1 MSMKILRSLR
11 ENGNMLIFI
20 LFALSV
26 FIKCV
31 YFHYACFNYVAVSS
45 LWQAPLE
52 FLAFYFAK
60 LLPALFFASFVFL
73 FKRQWWT
80 IVASVIIDLW
90 LIANVLYYRQCSLFI
105 DIDVIKMAG
114 NLNGFMSSILTYI
127 NWKTFVFVAI
137 TALYCGTLFF
147 FEKRN
152 EWLILKTSV
161 KAFIIAFVTSLLL
174 VVYDFTL
181 GYGSNL
187 MYANRNK
194 EWYDINQ
201 FQWGWK
207 VAKGKSLYS
216 NLQRPNL
223 VERGSVFHYFPCL
236 FIYEL
241 SLDRNREVEFSYRE
255 KEILSEIVGEKKQIQ
270 LDNNLI
276 FVLVE
281 SFESW
286 ALNMRDLRG
295 DEVTPNINAF
305 RSKHSH
311 LFCTKIKSQTRNGG
325 SGDGQMIENT
335 GLLPLNSGAA
345 CMLYGTNIYPNYAH
359 FWSNSTI
366 IDPCANDIWN
376 QPQMTKC
383 YDYKDIYPNS
393 QNDMV
398 GTEDDMVVFQYAIQ
412 HIDSL
417 KKEPFCLHIITM
429 SMHTPFT
436 RVDCPSMKWPN
447 DMPSNLRNY
456 LNAVHYTDS
465 AIAPF
470 LEKLES
476 DSLLANTTIV
486 ITGDH
491 TTFSHNMLMEY
502 ASFVKKYGYPIPT
515 ETSYCPLIVCSPTI
529 KEKTVV
535 DEVCYQMDIFPT
547 ILHCIGADDYYWK
560 GFGVNLLDSTARH
573 NRQIIEDEAYI
584 LSDKMIRSDYFRGI
598 EK

>member
-20 LFALSV
+20 LFALSI

-31 YFHYACFNYVAVSS
+31 FFHYACFNYVAVSS

-80 IVASVIIDLW
+80 IVASVIIDFW

-114 NLNGFMSSILTYI
+114 NLNGFMSSILTYV
-127 NWKTFVFVAI
+127 NWKTFVFVTI
-137 TALYCGTLFF
+137 TILYCGTLFF

-152 EWLILKTSV
+152 EQLILKISV
-161 KAFIIAFVTSLLL
+161 RAFVVAFVTSLLL

-181 GYGSNL
+181 GYGSNI
-187 MYANRNK
+187 MYTNKNK
-194 EWYDINQ
+194 EWFDMNQ

-216 NLQRPNL
+216 NLQRPNI
-223 VERGSVFHYFPCL
+223 VERGTVFHYFPCL

-241 SLDRNREVEFSYRE
+241 SLDRNREVEYSQRE
-255 KEILSEIVGEKKQIQ
+255 KEILSEIVSEEKQIQ
-270 LDNNLI
+270 LSGNFI

-286 ALNMRDLRG
+286 VLNMRDLNG
-295 DEVTPNINAF
+295 EEVTPNINAF
-305 RSKHSH
+305 MSKHSH
-311 LFCTKIKSQTRNGG
+311 LFCSKIKSQTRNGG
-325 SGDGQMIENT
+325 SGDGQMIENS

-345 CMLYGTNIYPNYAH
+345 CMLYGKNIYPNYAH
-359 FWSNSTI
+359 FWPNSTI
-366 IDPCANDIWN
+366 IDPCAKDIWN
-376 QPQMTKC
+376 QPMMTRG
-383 YDYKDIYPNS
+383 YGYSDIFPNS
-393 QNDMV
+393 KNGQT
-398 GTEDDMVVFQYAIQ
+398 GTEDDVVVFKYAMQYL
-412 HIDSL
+412 DKL
-417 KKEPFCLHIITM
+417 KTSPFCMHVITM
-429 SMHTPFT
+429 SMHSPFT
-436 RVDCPSMKWPN
+436 RVECPPMYWPD

-476 DSLLANTTIV
+476 DSLLTNTTIV
-486 ITGDH
+486 VTGDH
-491 TTFSHNMLMEY
+491 TTFSHNMLKEY
-502 ASFVKKYGYPIPT
+502 ASFVEEYGYPIPT
-515 ETSYCPLIVCSPTI
+515 EISYCPLIVCSPNI
-529 KEKTVV
+529 KENIVV
-535 DEVCYQMDIFPT
+535 DELCYQMDIFPT
-547 ILHCIGADDYYWK
+547 TLPCIGADDYYWK

-573 NRQIIEDEAYI
+573 NRKITEDEAYI
-584 LSDKMIRSDYFRGI
+584 LSDKMIRSDWFRN
-598 EK
+598 K

>member
-1 MSMKILRSLR
+1 MKILRSIR
-11 ENGNMLIFI
+11 DNTNWLIFI
-20 LFALSV
+20 LFALSI

-31 YFHYACFNYVAVSS
+31 LFHYACFNYVAVSS

-60 LLPALFFASFVFL
+60 LLPALFIASFVLL

-80 IVASVIIDLW
+80 IVASIIIDLW

-105 DIDVIKMAG
+105 DFDVIKMAG

-127 NWKTFVFVAI
+127 NWKTIVFVAI
-137 TALYCGTLFF
+137 TVLYCGAMFF
-147 FEKRN
+147 VKKN
-152 EWLILKTSV
+152 NKPLIFKTSV
-161 KAFIIAFVTSLLL
+161 KGFVIAFVTSLAL

-187 MYANRNK
+187 MYTNRNK
-194 EWYDINQ
+194 EWFDINQ

-216 NLQRPNL
+216 DLQRPNF
-223 VERGSVFHYFPCL
+223 VERGTVFHYFPCL
-236 FIYEL
+236 CIYEL
-241 SLDRNREVEFSYRE
+241 SLDRKREVEYSQRE
-255 KEILSEIVGEKKQIQ
+255 KEILSGIVSDEKQIQ
-270 LDNNLI
+270 LNGNLI

-286 ALNMRDLRG
+286 ALNMRDLNG
-295 DEVTPNINAF
+295 EEVTPNINAF
-305 RSKHSH
+305 RSKHSC
-311 LFCTKIKSQTRNGG
+311 LFCSEIKSQTRNGG

-345 CMLYGTNIYPNYAH
+345 CMLYGKNIYPNYAH
-359 FWSNSTI
+359 FWSNSII

-383 YDYKDIYPNS
+383 YGYSNIFPNS
-393 QNDMV
+393 KNGQT
-398 GTEDDMVVFQYAIQ
+398 GTEDDAVVFEYAIQ
-412 HIDSL
+412 QLEKL
-417 KKEPFCLHIITM
+417 KIEPFCMHVITM
-429 SMHTPFT
+429 SMHAPFT
-436 RVDCPSMKWPN
+436 RVDCPSMMWPD

-456 LNAVHYTDS
+456 LNAVHYTDN

-491 TTFSHNMLMEY
+491 TTFSHNLLMEY
-502 ASFVKKYGYPIPT
+502 ASFVEKYGYPIPT
-515 ETSYCPLIVCSPTI
+515 ETSYCPLIIYSPTI

-535 DEVCYQMDIFPT
+535 DELCYQMDIFPT

-573 NRQIIEDEAYI
+573 NRQITEDEAYI
-584 LSDKMIRSDYFRGI
+584 LSDKMIRSDYFRRIG
-598 EK
+598 K